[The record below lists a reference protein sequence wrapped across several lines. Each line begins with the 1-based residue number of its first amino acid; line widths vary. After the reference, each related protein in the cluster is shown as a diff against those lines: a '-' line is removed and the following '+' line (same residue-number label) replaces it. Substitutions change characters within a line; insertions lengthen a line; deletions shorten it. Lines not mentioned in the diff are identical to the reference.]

1 VNSYVYDKTDKGREE
16 IATRKYHV
24 APKLRTLLVMIDGRH
39 SLGELL
45 KNVAGMGLTEESV
58 NELLEQQY
66 ITLVSAGEAA
76 NEAEGPA
83 EGGGAPAARLPPSA
97 AARARLVARNRA
109 AAAMKSEGIDG
120 TPSAL
125 LDAAGPPTVLMDQVA
140 PSEPAPVQAAAPA
153 TAADNAAKFQ
163 SLYEFY
169 NQTIKSTLGLRGMML
184 QLKVE
189 KCANVDD
196 FAALRQPYLEA
207 VLKARGREMALS
219 LRDRLDQLLGGRPAG
234 DQVVLD

>member
-1 VNSYVYDKTDKGREE
+1 MNSYVYDKTDKGREE

-39 SLGELL
+39 SLGDLL

-58 NELLEQQY
+58 NELLDQQY
-66 ITLVSAGEAA
+66 ITLVSGGEAA
-76 NEAEGPA
+76 NEPEGPA
-83 EGGGAPAARLPPSA
+83 DGGGASTARLPPSA

-109 AAAMKSEGIDG
+109 AAAMKSEGIEG

-125 LDAAGPPTVLMDQVA
+125 LDAAGPSTVLMEQ
-140 PSEPAPVQAAAPA
+140 EPEPVQAAAAAPA
-153 TAADNAAKFQ
+153 LDGAAQFQ
-163 SLYEFY
+163 ALYDFY

-189 KCANVDD
+189 KCANVGD
-196 FAALRQPYLEA
+196 FGALRQPYLEA

-219 LRDRLDQLLGGRPAG
+219 LRDRLDQLLGGRPAN
-234 DQVVLD
+234 DSVNLD

>member
-39 SLGELL
+39 SLGDLL

-58 NELLEQQY
+58 NELLDQQY
-66 ITLVSAGEAA
+66 ITLVSGGEAA
-76 NEAEGPA
+76 NEPEGPA
-83 EGGGAPAARLPPSA
+83 DGASASTARLPPSA

-109 AAAMKSEGIDG
+109 AAAMKSEGIEG

-125 LDAAGPPTVLMDQVA
+125 LDAAGPSTVSMEQA
-140 PSEPAPVQAAAPA
+140 PEPVQAAAPA
-153 TAADNAAKFQ
+153 PVLDSAAQFQ
-163 SLYEFY
+163 ALYDFY

-189 KCANVDD
+189 KCANVSD

-219 LRDRLDQLLGGRPAG
+219 LRDRLDQLLGGRPAN
-234 DQVVLD
+234 DAVNLD

>member
-39 SLGELL
+39 SLGDLL

-58 NELLEQQY
+58 NELLEHQY
-66 ITLVSAGEAA
+66 ITLVSGGEAA
-76 NEAEGPA
+76 NEPEGPA
-83 EGGGAPAARLPPSA
+83 DGGSASTARLPPSA

-109 AAAMKSEGIDG
+109 AAAIKSEGIEG

-125 LDAAGPPTVLMDQVA
+125 LDAAGPSTVLMDEA
-140 PSEPAPVQAAAPA
+140 PEPAPVQAEAPAAPVNS
-153 TAADNAAKFQ
+153 AAQFQ
-163 SLYEFY
+163 ALYDFY

-189 KCANVDD
+189 KCANVGD

-207 VLKARGREMALS
+207 VLKARGREMTLS
-219 LRDRLDQLLGGRPAG
+219 LRDRLDQLLGGRPAN
-234 DQVVLD
+234 DSVNLD